1 MKRFIL
7 GLVAATVLT
16 MAVGLTV
23 AAADTG
29 SATPGKG
36 AEMKQRLAAL
46 MEKLDL
52 TPQQKTE
59 VKAILKAAHEK
70 AQNAT
75 DPAAKRQIF
84 KDAMKKIIKTVL
96 TDAQREKLKEL
107 RKEHQNSH
115 HAPNAT
121 PGATS

>member
-1 MKRFIL
+1 MKRFII
-7 GLVAATVLT
+7 GLVAVEVLT
-16 MAVGLTV
+16 MAVGVTV
-23 AAADTG
+23 AGADTG
-29 SATPGKG
+29 SATSGKG
-36 AEMKQRLAAL
+36 AEMKRRLAAL

-52 TPQQKTE
+52 TAQQKAE

-84 KDAMKKIIKTVL
+84 KDAMKKIIRTVL

-107 RKEHQNSH
+107 RKGQNRH
-115 HAPNAT
+115 HGANAAPGTAT
-121 PGATS
+121 